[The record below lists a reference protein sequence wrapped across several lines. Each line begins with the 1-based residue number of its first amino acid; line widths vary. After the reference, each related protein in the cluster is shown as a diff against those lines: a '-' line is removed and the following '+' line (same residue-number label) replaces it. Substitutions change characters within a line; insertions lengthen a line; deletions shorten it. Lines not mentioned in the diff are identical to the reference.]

1 MVNIQNRKQFFFNL
15 NIKLIHVE
23 LKRDLFVEPTD
34 THHFL
39 DPTSLHPHHSKKGIP
54 YSAYCQAL
62 RLYRFSSD
70 NENFHKR

>member
-1 MVNIQNRKQFFFNL
+1 M
-15 NIKLIHVE
+15 E
-23 LKRDLFVEPTD
+23 LKTDLFVEPTD

-54 YSAYCQAL
+54 YRAYCQAL